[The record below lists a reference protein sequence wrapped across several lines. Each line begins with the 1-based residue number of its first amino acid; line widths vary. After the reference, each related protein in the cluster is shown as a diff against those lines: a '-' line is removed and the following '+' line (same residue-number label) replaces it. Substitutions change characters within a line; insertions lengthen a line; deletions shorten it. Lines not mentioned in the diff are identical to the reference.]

1 MNARR
6 SLRFLAALILLILAT
21 PLLAAGA
28 KPGKKSIQTGTIS
41 SIDTAISGLSLSLS
55 TGEKLT
61 FSSGSKIKV
70 IDVRG
75 GKRKIASIGDLKVGQ
90 TIRVRTLS
98 GPKGKG
104 KVRIRIKITG

>member
-6 SLRFLAALILLILAT
+6 SLRFLAALILLLLAT
-21 PLLAAGA
+21 PLLADA

-41 SIDTAISGLSLSLS
+41 AIDTSLSGLSLSLS

-61 FSSGSKIKV
+61 FPSNNKVKV

-75 GKRKIASIGDLKVGQ
+75 GKRRVASIGDLKVGQ

-98 GPKGKG
+98 APKGKG
-104 KVRIRIKITG
+104 KVHIRIKITG